1 MSVFLDILRLLTG
14 SPGGLVYYLVVLFSV
29 WAIVGLA
36 LSRWSRGERRGIVPR
51 ILIAGAVMSSLRFL
65 PILLALFDR
74 QGGSFLTSVAPPLE
88 RFVDS
93 VSALLVCWAYVF
105 SYKQRT
111 LGRVFLGTTSLFSLG
126 FLVFAVMQWSIAL
139 QANPSAA
146 YNLSWQRWAWELWQL
161 LFLVPTVIYLL
172 VSSVQERGM
181 SAVSLGILVAGH
193 WLQATLPYAEQIPFF
208 AGWVRF
214 ANLLAFPLLA
224 VVTYRLMI
232 QRFDQQ
238 ATDLE
243 AVNQE
248 SLGQLTSL
256 MALLDTTRRMSTSLD
271 LESVLD
277 SAVRG
282 VSQALPSDLCALVL
296 APYGPD
302 GKISASD
309 NVELSV
315 VYNAPQVH
323 PAHTTFQAPDYPS
336 IQYALSRGKPV
347 VLGPEQD
354 KGVNGTTG
362 SGAVDEPAL
371 AGKSAG
377 NGQIARVYRL
387 LGSEQTGPIV
397 IQPLEHE
404 SSVTGAIVACRP
416 GQQAP
421 FTAIEAHKCET
432 LATHL
437 AAVVENARQ
446 HHRTQDLVEQLTNN
460 LELLKTEYSRTKAHL
475 QNRLKQSKEE
485 VTLYIQK
492 LYETELGETR
502 AQNDAREA
510 LRRLTRLKEESQSDT
525 SAARAELQ
533 RSVEQVAQLTVQLAQ
548 LEERARVLEHDKKEL
563 QLAASAGAGIA
574 AVGIAEA
581 AATPS
586 SGVASRPE
594 AAGFSAFDHLANG
607 IVVTDL
613 GGQIAYA
620 NPVAE
625 QWLERSRDQLVGSEA
640 LSLWDS
646 DAWRSAIHSL
656 TDQWTE
662 SSGPASSASSDK
674 VKLCTSL
681 SLEHEGRAVQVDLT
695 PLSLDGHHA
704 GAIALLHGVPQTDER
719 TRARDEFLASLAQ
732 ELRTPMTS
740 ILGYTEL
747 LMNESVGKL
756 GEIQRKFLQRVQA
769 NVERMSGMLNDLI
782 GVTTIDSGKLVI
794 ELEPVDIVGV
804 IETAL
809 RKVQFRLEEKE
820 LDTQVEIGDIPVV
833 LADPECVQQIID
845 NLLTNACKSSQ
856 TGSVI
861 SIRANVQTD
870 EPDKQYLR
878 VAVSDTGGGIAP
890 EDRGRVFERF
900 YRADNALIAGL
911 GETGVGLAIV
921 KSLVEAHHGRVWTE
935 SEMGVG
941 TTFNFVLPFGL
952 EREMDSG
959 SVEKATA
966 GPGAAGSNGRG

>member
-14 SPGGLVYYLVVLFSV
+14 SPGGLVYYLVLLFSV

-36 LSRWSRGERRGIVPR
+36 LSRWARGERRGIVPR
-51 ILIAGAVMSSLRFL
+51 ILIAGAVMSFLRFV
-65 PILLALFDR
+65 PILLALVDR
-74 QGGSFLTSVAPPLE
+74 QGDGYLASFAPPLE
-88 RFVDS
+88 RFVDT
-93 VSALLVCWAYVF
+93 VSALLVCWAYVL

-111 LGRVFLGTTSLFSLG
+111 LGRVFVGTTFLCSLG
-126 FLVFAVMQWSIAL
+126 FLVVAVVQWSIAR
-139 QANPSAA
+139 QTNPSAM

-161 LFLVPTVIYLL
+161 LFLVPALIYLL
-172 VSSVQERGM
+172 VSPIQERGM
-181 SAVSLGILVAGH
+181 LAISLGILSAGH
-193 WLQATLPYAEQIPFF
+193 WLEAILPFAEQTPFF

-224 VVTYRLMI
+224 VVTYRLI
-232 QRFDQQ
+232 VQRFDEQ

-248 SLGQLTSL
+248 SLSQLTSL
-256 MALLDTTRRMSTSLD
+256 MALLDTTRKMSASLD
-271 LESVLD
+271 LETVLD
-277 SAVRG
+277 TAIRG
-282 VSQALPSDLCALVL
+282 VSQTLPSDLCALVL
-296 APYGPD
+296 TAYSPD
-302 GKISASD
+302 GKVNVSENAELSIIYSAS
-309 NVELSV
+309 
-315 VYNAPQVH
+315 QVN
-323 PAHTTFQAPDYPS
+323 PAHTTFQAQDYPS

-354 KGVNGTTG
+354 KGANKATG
-362 SGAVDEPAL
+362 SAAAEEPL
-371 AGKSAG
+371 AGRSVG
-377 NGQIARVYRL
+377 NGQVAQVYRL

-404 SSVTGAIVACRP
+404 SSVTGAILACRP
-416 GQQAP
+416 GQLTP
-421 FTAIEAHKCET
+421 FTAIETRKCET
-432 LATHL
+432 MATHL
-437 AAVVENARQ
+437 AAAIENARQ
-446 HHRTQDLVEQLTNN
+446 HQRTRELVEQLTDN
-460 LELLKTEYSRTKAHL
+460 LQLLKTEYSRTKAHL

-510 LRRLTRLKEESQSDT
+510 LRRLARLKEESQSEI
-525 SAARAELQ
+525 SGARAELE
-533 RSVEQVAQLTVQLAQ
+533 RSIEQVAQLTAQLAQ
-548 LEERARVLEHDKKEL
+548 LEEQARVLEQDRKEL
-563 QLAASAGAGIA
+563 QLAASAGAGTALIQ
-574 AVGIAEA
+574 G
-581 AATPS
+581 
-586 SGVASRPE
+586 G

-607 IVVTDL
+607 VVVTDP
-613 GGQIAYA
+613 GGRIVYT

-625 QWLERSRDQLVGSEA
+625 QWLGRSRDQLIGSDGF
-640 LSLWDS
+640 SLWDS
-646 DAWRSAIHSL
+646 DVWRSALHSL
-656 TDQWTE
+656 TDQWPTE
-662 SSGPASSASSDK
+662 SADQVPPPFSGQVGLS
-674 VKLCTSL
+674 TSL
-681 SLEHEGRAVQVDLT
+681 VMEHQGRPMQVELT
-695 PLSLDGHHA
+695 PLSLDGYHA
-704 GAIALLHGVPQTDER
+704 GAIALLHSVPQADER

-820 LDTQVEIGDIPVV
+820 LDTQVEIGDVPVV
-833 LADPECVQQIID
+833 LADPECVQQIVD

-861 SIRANVQTD
+861 GIRANVQTD
-870 EPDKQYLR
+870 EPDKPYLH

-890 EDRGRVFERF
+890 EDRARVFERF
-900 YRADNALIAGL
+900 YRADNALITGL

-921 KSLVEAHHGRVWTE
+921 KSLVEAHHGRVWND

-941 TTFNFVLPFGL
+941 TTFHFVLPLGL
-952 EREMDSG
+952 EKETDSG
-959 SVEKATA
+959 SVERAAAELGSA
-966 GPGAAGSNGRG
+966 GGNGSG